1 MSCPSCFKIPFV
13 NCCHVWL
20 SLLLLIYQL
29 GADCH
34 RRWIM
39 LRVDGMVGNPS
50 TSLFL
55 MRRWGN
61 SYQWRLGFLPT
72 KNCRILMFCNNSH
85 QNGVVFHN
93 CNKNATL
100 NKNAGFTETE
110 TERESQRER
119 AEERERDPARE
130 PEREPER
137 AKERD
142 SHRDSLWLSL
152 CFSLALSNS
161 LSGCLSLRIRL
172 QSPCL
177 AHKALARLGASLLRS
192 STLSWS
198 GQGGP
203 RFGRT
208 FEDER
213 GVMDEDGFFVSW
225 FLLLYLYPFCFLMLP
240 WF

>member
-1 MSCPSCFKIPFV
+1 MQASQK
-13 NCCHVWL
+13 
-20 SLLLLIYQL
+20 
-29 GADCH
+29 
-34 RRWIM
+34 RRQRERAREREPKREREIQ
-39 LRVDGMVGNPS
+39 PES
-50 TSLFL
+50 
-55 MRRWGN
+55 
-61 SYQWRLGFLPT
+61 Q
-72 KNCRILMFCNNSH
+72 
-85 QNGVVFHN
+85 
-93 CNKNATL
+93 
-100 NKNAGFTETE
+100 
-110 TERESQRER
+110 RESQRES
-119 AEERERDPARE
+119 
-130 PEREPER
+130 ER
-137 AKERD
+137 AKERE

-213 GVMDEDGFFVSW
+213 GVMDEDGFFVSG